1 LFVIE
6 YAKDAK
12 HKMKDWKKDLENK
25 VKDFNLTEGGESNV
39 HIGSDSRINSRVSN
53 RRSGGSVHL
62 PVNKEINNTIKVNMK
77 GGLIMI
83 TVEGALKDLEAIEA
97 TATDSGAKSVVQA
110 LKVVVKFLSTIRSNQ
125 LLTDEDRVRIK
136 KEKADRK
143 PVTKA

>member
-1 LFVIE
+1 
-6 YAKDAK
+6 
-12 HKMKDWKKDLENK
+12 MKDWKKDLENK

-39 HIGSDSRINSRVSN
+39 RIGSDSRISSRISN
-53 RRSGGSVHL
+53 RRSGGSFRV

-83 TVEGALKDLEAIEA
+83 TIEGALKDLEAIEA
-97 TATDSGAKSVVQA
+97 TTTDVGAKAIIQA
-110 LKVVVKFLSTIRSNQ
+110 LQVMLKFLSTMRSNQ

-143 PVTKA
+143 PTPKA